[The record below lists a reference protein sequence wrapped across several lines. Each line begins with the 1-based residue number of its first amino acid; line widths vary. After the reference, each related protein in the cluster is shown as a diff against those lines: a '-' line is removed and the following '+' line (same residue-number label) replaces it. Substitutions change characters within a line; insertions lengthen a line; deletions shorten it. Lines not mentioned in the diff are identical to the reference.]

1 MFKAVRPRKTI
12 RFSSRSCETAPSRA
26 TCSALPLSRAETRF
40 SAAVRAVLSAF
51 WLTTEDRLVTVD
63 LSAFRPACSARARS
77 APSIL
82 ALSELKSTRSTL
94 SAASHWESP

>member
-40 SAAVRAVLSAF
+40 SAAVRRMERALYYDYELGDDF
-51 WLTTEDRLVTVD
+51 YPQFCQNIEILMPLLDRML
-63 LSAFRPACSARARS
+63 
-77 APSIL
+77 
-82 ALSELKSTRSTL
+82 
-94 SAASHWESP
+94 